1 MKKLFLFSLL
11 SLSILSIALAQ
22 QVPLDAKKQNLR
34 AYALKEQQQKM
45 NQNSKKKDLFKE
57 SSNLILVE
65 SDQPPAIVTPLKQ
78 KKKTIL

>member
-1 MKKLFLFSLL
+1 MKKLFLFSLF